1 MASQAL
7 AKVSHDMWVYGITLY
22 CPFSETHTHTLEHK
36 MITKV
41 IGRELN
47 PLMQT
52 TRQDYVH
59 DMQCNDCKNR
69 QGGVWVSHIP
79 CQENNLLAGM
89 SGFSDSAPISQSQ
102 TTVFGQWME

>member
-1 MASQAL
+1 MTKAAAIAARPTQCAGVTMASQAL
-7 AKVSHDMWVYGITLY
+7 AKVSHDMWVYGITVY

-36 MITKV
+36 MITKM

-59 DMQCNDCKNR
+59 DMQ
-69 QGGVWVSHIP
+69 
-79 CQENNLLAGM
+79 
-89 SGFSDSAPISQSQ
+89 
-102 TTVFGQWME
+102 

>member
-1 MASQAL
+1 MTKVAARPTQCAGVTMASQAL
-7 AKVSHDMWVYGITLY
+7 AKVSHDMWVYGITVY

-47 PLMQT
+47 PIMQT

-59 DMQCNDCKNR
+59 DMQ
-69 QGGVWVSHIP
+69 
-79 CQENNLLAGM
+79 
-89 SGFSDSAPISQSQ
+89 
-102 TTVFGQWME
+102 